1 MKFFFAFHR
10 WGRVDAGHGS
20 GLRTAAAAVWDP
32 ADGALCSAN
41 VPRPGPQAAQGSS
54 LISLRKAHHR
64 RSLSAQRLLGQHN
77 ATCPG
82 LRSTGGSCSEIKEEP
97 QAGDIRGRGY
107 PLASVPRT
115 ASRKTT

>member
-1 MKFFFAFHR
+1 MRSVMTVEDAAG
-10 WGRVDAGHGS
+10 WGH
-20 GLRTAAAAVWDP
+20 
-32 ADGALCSAN
+32 ADGVLCSAN
-41 VPRPGPQAAQGSS
+41 VPRAAYGRSSS

-64 RSLSAQRLLGQHN
+64 RSLSAQRLIGQHN

-82 LRSTGGSCSEIKEEP
+82 LRSTGGSCSEIKEES

>member
-1 MKFFFAFHR
+1 MCACESGLDALG
-10 WGRVDAGHGS
+10 WGR
-20 GLRTAAAAVWDP
+20 
-32 ADGALCSAN
+32 ADGVLCSAN
-41 VPRPGPQAAQGSS
+41 VPRAAYGRSSS

-64 RSLSAQRLLGQHN
+64 RSLSAQRLIGQHN

>member
-1 MKFFFAFHR
+1 MCACESGLDALG
-10 WGRVDAGHGS
+10 WGR
-20 GLRTAAAAVWDP
+20 
-32 ADGALCSAN
+32 ADGVLCSAN
-41 VPRPGPQAAQGSS
+41 VPRAAYGRSSS

-64 RSLSAQRLLGQHN
+64 RSLSAQRLIGQHN

-107 PLASVPRT
+107 PLASAPAQPRG
-115 ASRKTT
+115 KPI

>member
-1 MKFFFAFHR
+1 MC
-10 WGRVDAGHGS
+10 AGMS
-20 GLRTAAAAVWDP
+20 GLDALGWGHAAGV
-32 ADGALCSAN
+32 LCSAN
-41 VPRPGPQAAQGSS
+41 VPRAAYGRSSS

-64 RSLSAQRLLGQHN
+64 RSLSAQRLIGQHN

-107 PLASVPRT
+107 PLASAPVQP
-115 ASRKTT
+115 SGNQI